1 MFIGLLINIVQTIGT
16 LLMAVVIIDII
27 ISYFVSPYN
36 QIRMLLDRI
45 VNPMLNPLRRVIPP
59 LGGID
64 FSPVVLIIL
73 IQVAESLLITVLAT
87 LG

>member
-1 MFIGLLINIVQTIGT
+1 MFIGLLINIVQTVGT

-36 QIRMLLDRI
+36 QFRMLLDRI

>member
-36 QIRMLLDRI
+36 QFRMLLDRI
-45 VNPMLNPLRRVIPP
+45 VNPMLNPLRKVIPP

-73 IQVAESLLITVLAT
+73 IQVAESLFITVLAT

>member
-36 QIRMLLDRI
+36 QFRMLLDRI

>member
-36 QIRMLLDRI
+36 QFRMLLDRI

-73 IQVAESLLITVLAT
+73 IQVAESLFITVLAT

>member
-27 ISYFVSPYN
+27 ISYFISPYN
-36 QIRMLLDRI
+36 QFRMLLDRI

>member
-36 QIRMLLDRI
+36 QFRMLLDRI

-73 IQVAESLLITVLAT
+73 IQVAESLLITVLAS